1 MTELEM
7 VKNKFFRDRNI
18 LKNQIDQIRENKK
31 IVFTNGCFDILHAGH
46 ISYLSKAKD
55 AGDFLIIA
63 INSDASVK
71 NLKGPG
77 RPINS
82 EADRALMLSAFQFV
96 DFVTV
101 FDEQLPNKTIEILK
115 PDVHVKGGDYNLN
128 DLPEKEVVQKYGG
141 KIVIFPF
148 LNGYSSTN
156 IINKIQGE

>member
-1 MTELEM
+1 MTELEI

-18 LKNQIDQIRENKK
+18 LKNQIDQIRKNKK
-31 IVFTNGCFDILHAGH
+31 IVFTNGCFDILHTGH

-115 PDVHVKGGDYNLN
+115 PDIHVKGGDYNIN
-128 DLPEKEVVQKYGG
+128 DLPEKETIENYGG
-141 KIVIFPF
+141 KILILPF
-148 LNGYSSTN
+148 LDGYSSTN